1 MLSKNQVSWQIIF
14 DQLGIINEISK
25 NGYYKITA
33 DQIKQIGKREP
44 RLMTKFDTSFS
55 LPEIFKE
62 HKISILPI
70 SRNSY
75 ILSFH
80 EIYHR
85 LTEPIKKVIYVKQIK
100 HFDTLNA
107 DSTTESQ
114 AINLVY
120 NNGILEDFLKEYNLY
135 PTSSGKQTSGNF
147 DFLVN
152 NIKTKRTDTVVVNN
166 SQIEIDAVYENKD
179 CVVIIEAKTILPE
192 DFLVRQLYF
201 PLRRISSKTSKKVR
215 LVYLVYNKFYFYL
228 FEYKYNDINYYN
240 SLKLVNDSIYTF
252 ADNKI
257 EKSFYSKVESKLKKN
272 TSVPFPQ
279 ANDIRRILEL
289 ILFVGLGSK
298 NKDDVTMFLR
308 LDKRQTD
315 YYLNACLYLELLSK
329 NNGSYFLNKHR
340 VMGLETNQLINV
352 VVKRVLSNSIFFK
365 VFENIDHN
373 SLNVRSVYNFIKDD
387 RDFAG
392 LNKSTI
398 NRRAS
403 TIVNW
408 VKWINKVIDR

>member
-1 MLSKNQVSWQIIF
+1 MLSKNEASWQIIF
-14 DQLGIINEISK
+14 EHLGIIREMSK

-44 RLMTKFDTSFS
+44 RLMTKFDSSYS
-55 LPEIFKE
+55 LPEIFKK

-75 ILSFH
+75 VLSFH
-80 EIYHR
+80 EIYHK
-85 LTEPIKKVIYVKQIK
+85 LTEPTKNVVYVKQIN
-100 HFDTLNA
+100 HFDTLKL

-147 DFLVN
+147 NFFVN
-152 NIKTKRTDTVVVNN
+152 NIKTKRTDFVDVNN

-179 CVVIIEAKTILPE
+179 CVVIIEAKTTLPE

-201 PLRRISSKTSKKVR
+201 PLRRISSKTNKKVR
-215 LVYLVYNKFYFYL
+215 LVYLVFNNFYFYL

-252 ADNKI
+252 TDNKI
-257 EKSFYSKVESKLKKN
+257 EKSFCTNIVTKLKNN

-289 ILFVGLGSK
+289 VLFVGLGSK

-329 NNGSYFLNKHR
+329 NNGLYFLNKDR
-340 VMGLETNQLINV
+340 VKGLETNQLVKV
-352 VVKRVLSNSIFFK
+352 VVKRVLSNGIFFK
-365 VFENIDHN
+365 VFENFDQN

-387 RDFAG
+387 REFTG
-392 LNKSTI
+392 LNKTTI